1 MESTAHTFLGGL
13 VVASTGDITTQHVD
27 AIVNAANSS
36 LFGGG
41 GVDGAIHRAGGAAI
55 LAACRELRQS
65 AFPSGLPTGAAAI
78 TPGGD
83 LPASFV
89 IHTVGP
95 VFGSHAG
102 QEAALLT
109 SCYQRSL
116 ALAHERHLRS
126 IAFPSI
132 STGAYGYPREE
143 AARVASQAISA
154 GLGSA
159 PSIREVRLIF
169 FSAADLSLFVRH
181 QAFPDRATA

>member
-1 MESTAHTFLGGL
+1 VESTTHAFLGGL

-36 LFGGG
+36 LLGGG
-41 GVDGAIHRAGGAAI
+41 GVDGAIHRAGGASI

-65 AFPSGLPTGAAAI
+65 EFPSGLPTGAAAI
-78 TPGGD
+78 TPGGH
-83 LPASFV
+83 LPAPFV

-102 QEAALLT
+102 QEAALLA

-116 ALAHERHLRS
+116 SLAHERHLRS

-154 GLGSA
+154 GLAMASG
-159 PSIREVRLIF
+159 IREVRLIF
-169 FSAADLSLFVRH
+169 FSAADLGLFLQH
-181 QAFPDRATA
+181 QAFSSRATA

>member
-1 MESTAHTFLGGL
+1 VERAPHKFLGGL
-13 VVASTGDITTQHVD
+13 VVASAGDITTQKVD

-36 LFGGG
+36 LLGGG

-55 LAACRELRQS
+55 DAACRELRRS
-65 AFPSGLPTGAAAI
+65 AFPSGLPTGAAAM

-83 LPASFV
+83 LPAPFV

-102 QEAALLT
+102 QEAALLA

-159 PSIREVRLIF
+159 PAIREVRLIF
-169 FSAADLSLFVRH
+169 FSEADLGLFVLH
-181 QAFPDRATA
+181 QAFPRATA